1 MVRIAR
7 MGGGLSGLVDSDSDS
22 DLGGLEATLSRSTS
36 AAKRTHSRA
45 SSTTSN
51 HKIGRSV
58 STGGAR
64 LGHKTRQASPGKR
77 VLSERHHTNDALKVR
92 STTEKLWA
100 DEEDVEEED
109 DDASDDLGWDAAPAK
124 RARTG
129 SVLRDDLQ
137 YSKPSKKRAAAAQ
150 EISDSD
156 EDRAPVARATAKQP
170 TRHISVD
177 KTAENSSAMKRKFD
191 DLSKEYDALQAR
203 YDELKDIGIKAAE
216 RNYDR
221 LKKQVEDNNA
231 SKYPEPGRI
240 GRGS

>member
-36 AAKRTHSRA
+36 AAKRPHSRA
-45 SSTTSN
+45 SSTASN
-51 HKIGRSV
+51 HKTSRSV

-77 VLSERHHTNDALKVR
+77 VLSERHYTNDAPKAR
-92 STTEKLWA
+92 ATTEKIWA
-100 DEEDVEEED
+100 DEEDAEED
-109 DDASDDLGWDAAPAK
+109 YASDDLGWDAAPAPAK

-137 YSKPSKKRAAAAQ
+137 YSKPSKKRAAAQ

-156 EDRAPVARATAKQP
+156 EDRAPVVRATAKQP
-170 TRHISVD
+170 TRQISVD
-177 KTAENSSAMKRKFD
+177 KTAESNSGLKRKFD
-191 DLSKEYDALQAR
+191 NLTKEYDALQAR

-221 LKKQVEDNNA
+221 LKKQAEDNNDSEYLEQA
-231 SKYPEPGRI
+231 AHGHDS
-240 GRGS
+240 